1 MTLDYNQ
8 HTLKGNYYKTDTWSW
23 SLLLLN
29 HYFYFTLTLK
39 ANEIKAVCADPKSV
53 YSRVS

>member
-1 MTLDYNQ
+1 MTLDCNQ
-8 HTLKGNYYKTDTWSW
+8 QTLKGNYYKTDTWSW
-23 SLLLLN
+23 SLLLFES
-29 HYFYFTLTLK
+29 FYFTLTLK